1 MEWLAEQL
9 QPFFQWLM
17 RTSVQAS
24 VLIGLILLLQVAL
37 SRRLGVRWH
46 NSLWLLLLISMVMP
60 WKPRSPASLFNLMP
74 RSLRR
79 PEEIYVQPELVRERA
94 ESPTPT
100 RPSDR
105 DLQISS

>member
-9 QPFFQWLM
+9 QPFFQWLT
-17 RTSVQAS
+17 RSTVQAG
-24 VLIGLILLLQVAL
+24 VLIGLILLLQVSL

-74 RSLRR
+74 QSLRR
-79 PEEIYVQPELVRERA
+79 PEGIYVQPELARESA
-94 ESPTPT
+94 TSPMPT
-100 RPSDR
+100 RPTT
-105 DLQISS
+105 